1 MSAYELV
8 CNKMRN
14 KCEANHVLY
23 RDGVYYYVRR
33 VPHDL
38 TFHYDVKRL
47 CFSLK
52 TKSASAAIRA
62 SKSINQRL
70 EDYWLGLRLQN
81 MDIPAIQVVKSSD
94 SSVDDGLLLSETCE
108 LYLRLKGVGKDKV
121 FIRTA
126 NRNTQYVTKLL
137 GDRPISSYSS
147 NEAAQFRDW
156 CIDRGMGIKTVK
168 RVFSSIRA
176 IVNLAIAEEG
186 LDCSNPFAKTYFPD
200 DDNVQSRQPISI
212 QNIRKVQSLCR
223 EIDDEMRWL
232 IALISDTG
240 MRLGEAAGL
249 LKEDIKL
256 DDRIPHIDLK
266 PHSWRGLKTKGSQRC
281 VPLVR
286 VALWASERLLE
297 ANNDSIFAF
306 PRYCDETGCKAN
318 SASGGLNKWL
328 HQYVPDNCVIHSFR
342 HSLRD
347 RLRAVECLSDIVDA
361 IGGWK
366 TSGVGHGYGN
376 GYPLEVLEKWMEKI

>member
-1 MSAYELV
+1 
-8 CNKMRN
+8 MRN

-23 RDGVYYYVRR
+23 RDGIYYYVRR

-38 TFHYDVKRL
+38 ISCYDVKRL
-47 CFSLK
+47 CFSLR
-52 TKSASAAIRA
+52 TKSLKAAIRA
-62 SKSINQRL
+62 SRSVTQRL

-81 MDIPAIQVVKSSD
+81 MDIPAIQVVRASD
-94 SSVDDGLLLSETCE
+94 EANDATLRLSEACE

-126 NRNTQYVTKLL
+126 NRNTGYVTKLL

-156 CIDRGMGIKTVK
+156 CIGQGMSIKTVK
-168 RVFSSIRA
+168 RVFASVRA
-176 IVNLAIAEEG
+176 IINLAISEEG
-186 LDCSNPFAKTYFPD
+186 FDCSNAFAKTYFPE
-200 DDNVQSRQPISI
+200 DDNAASRQPISAEDI
-212 QNIRKVQSLCR
+212 KRVQSLCR

-232 IALISDTG
+232 ITLISDTG

-256 DDRIPHIDLK
+256 DEPIPHIDLK
-266 PHSWRGLKTKGSQRC
+266 PHPWRTLKTKCSQRLI
-281 VPLVR
+281 PLTKE
-286 VALWASERLLE
+286 ALWASKRLLE
-297 ANNDSIFAF
+297 TNNDSIFAF
-306 PRYCDETGCKAN
+306 PRYCSERGCKAN

-328 HQYVPDNCVIHSFR
+328 HQYVPENCVIHSFR

-347 RLRAVECLSDIVDA
+347 RLRGVECPSDIVDA

-376 GYPLEVLEKWMEKI
+376 GYPLEVLEKWMNKI

>member
-1 MSAYELV
+1 
-8 CNKMRN
+8 MRN

-33 VPHDL
+33 VPYDL
-38 TFHYDVKRL
+38 TSYYDVKRL

-52 TKSASAAIRA
+52 TKSLKAAVRT
-62 SKSINQRL
+62 SKSVTQRL

-81 MDIPAIQVVKSSD
+81 MDIPAIQVVRASD
-94 SSVDDGLLLSETCE
+94 EANDATLRLSEACE

-126 NRNTQYVTKLL
+126 NRNTGYVTKLL
-137 GDRPISSYSS
+137 GDKPISSYSS

-186 LDCSNPFAKTYFPD
+186 LDCSNAFAKTFFPN
-200 DDNVQSRQPISI
+200 DDNAQSRQPISLEDI
-212 QNIRKVQSLCR
+212 KKVQFLCR
-223 EIDDEMRWL
+223 ETDDEMRWL

-249 LKEDIKL
+249 LKVDINL

-266 PHSWRGLKTKGSQRC
+266 PHPWRSLKTKGSQRLI
-281 VPLVR
+281 PLTKE
-286 VALWASERLLE
+286 ALWASKRLLE

-306 PRYCDETGCKAN
+306 PRYCSETGCKAN

-347 RLRAVECLSDIVDA
+347 RLRAVECPSDIVDA

-376 GYPLEVLEKWMEKI
+376 GYPLEVLEKWMDKL

>member
-1 MSAYELV
+1 
-8 CNKMRN
+8 MRN
-14 KCEANHVLY
+14 KYEANHVLY

-33 VPHDL
+33 VPYDL
-38 TFHYDVKRL
+38 TSHYNVKRL

-52 TKSASAAIRA
+52 TKSASAAVRA

-81 MDIPAIQVVKSSD
+81 MDIPAIQVVKSSH
-94 SSVDDGLLLSETCE
+94 SVADDTLLMSEACA

-126 NRNTQYVTKLL
+126 NRNTGYVTKLL
-137 GDRPISSYSS
+137 GDRPIGSYSS

-156 CIDRGMGIKTVK
+156 CIEQGMGIKTVK
-168 RVFSSIRA
+168 RVFASIRA
-176 IVNLAIAEEG
+176 IINLAISEEG
-186 LDCSNPFAKTYFPD
+186 FDCSNAFAKTYFPD
-200 DDNVQSRQPISI
+200 DDRSDSRQPISI
-212 QNIRKVQSLCR
+212 EDIKKVQSLCR
-223 EIDDEMRWL
+223 DNDDEIRWL

-256 DDRIPHIDLK
+256 DEPIPHIDLK
-266 PHSWRGLKTKGSQRC
+266 PHPWRTLKTKGSQRL
-281 VPLVR
+281 VPLTKE
-286 VALWASERLLE
+286 ALWACKRLLE
-297 ANNDSIFAF
+297 TDNDSIFAF
-306 PRYCDETGCKAN
+306 PRYCSETGCKAN

-328 HQYVPDNCVIHSFR
+328 HQYVPENCVIHSFR

-347 RLRAVECLSDIVDA
+347 RLKAVECPSDIVDA

-366 TSGVGHGYGN
+366 TSGIGQGYGN
-376 GYPLEVLEKWMEKI
+376 GYPLDVLLKWIEKI

>member
-1 MSAYELV
+1 
-8 CNKMRN
+8 MR
-14 KCEANHVLY
+14 KKYASEHVMN
-23 RDGVYYYVRR
+23 RDGVYYYVRHI
-33 VPHDL
+33 PYDL
-38 TFHYDVKRL
+38 IAYYNVSRL

-52 TKSASAAIRA
+52 TKSLKAAIRA
-62 SKSINQRL
+62 SKSVSQRL

-94 SSVDDGLLLSETCE
+94 VHKNDTLLLSQACE

-126 NRNTQYVTKLL
+126 NRNTGYVTKLL
-137 GDRPISSYSS
+137 GDRPISSYTS

-156 CIDRGMGIKTVK
+156 CIDKGMGIKTVK

-176 IVNLAIAEEG
+176 IINLAIAEEG
-186 LDCSNPFAKTYFPD
+186 LDCSNAFAKTYFPD
-200 DDNVQSRQPISI
+200 DDNANSRQPISVQDI
-212 QNIRKVQSLCR
+212 KKVQSLCKD
-223 EIDDEMRWL
+223 IDDEMRWL

-266 PHSWRGLKTKGSQRC
+266 PHSWRSLKTKGSQRLI
-281 VPLVR
+281 PLTKE
-286 VALWASERLLE
+286 ALWASKRLLD
-297 ANNDSIFAF
+297 ANHDSIFAF
-306 PRYCDETGCKAN
+306 PRYCDERGCKAN

-347 RLRAVECLSDIVDA
+347 RLRAVECPSDIVDA

-376 GYPLEVLEKWMEKI
+376 GYTLEVLEKWLKKISE

>member
-1 MSAYELV
+1 
-8 CNKMRN
+8 MRN

-23 RDGVYYYVRR
+23 RDGIYYYVRR
-33 VPHDL
+33 VPYDL
-38 TFHYDVKRL
+38 TSYYNVKRL

-52 TKSASAAIRA
+52 TKSLKAAIRA
-62 SKSINQRL
+62 SRSVTQRL

-94 SSVDDGLLLSETCE
+94 VYKNDTLLLSQACE

-137 GDRPISSYSS
+137 SDRPISSYSS

-168 RVFSSIRA
+168 RVFASVRA
-176 IVNLAIAEEG
+176 IINLAISEEG
-186 LDCSNPFAKTYFPD
+186 FDCSNAFAKTYFPD
-200 DDNVQSRQPISI
+200 DGNAQSRQPIPMEDI
-212 QNIRKVQSLCR
+212 KKVQSLCKD
-223 EIDDEMRWL
+223 IDDEMRWL

-249 LKEDIKL
+249 LKEDIKVNEP
-256 DDRIPHIDLK
+256 IPHIDLK
-266 PHSWRGLKTKGSQRC
+266 PHPWRTLKTKGSQRLI
-281 VPLVR
+281 PLTNE
-286 VALWASERLLE
+286 ALWASKRLLE
-297 ANNDSIFAF
+297 ANNDSTFAF
-306 PRYCDETGCKAN
+306 PRYCDERSCKAN

-347 RLRAVECLSDIVDA
+347 RLRAVECPSDIVDA

-366 TSGVGHGYGN
+366 TSGIGHGYGN
-376 GYPLEVLEKWMEKI
+376 GYPLEVLGKWMKRITR

>member
-1 MSAYELV
+1 
-8 CNKMRN
+8 MRN

-23 RDGVYYYVRR
+23 RDGIYYYVRR
-33 VPHDL
+33 VPYDL
-38 TFHYDVKRL
+38 TSYYNVKRL

-52 TKSASAAIRA
+52 TKSASAAVRA
-62 SKSINQRL
+62 SRSVTQRL

-81 MDIPAIQVVKSSD
+81 MDIPAIQVVKSGSTHENET
-94 SSVDDGLLLSETCE
+94 LLMSEACE
-108 LYLRLKGVGKDKV
+108 LYLRLKGVGRDKV
-121 FIRTA
+121 FTRTA
-126 NRNTQYVTKLL
+126 NRNTGYVTKLL

-147 NEAAQFRDW
+147 NEAAKFRDW
-156 CIDRGMGIKTVK
+156 CIGQGMGIKTVK
-168 RVFSSIRA
+168 RVFASVRA
-176 IVNLAIAEEG
+176 IINLAISEEG
-186 LDCSNPFAKTYFPD
+186 FDCSNAFAKTYFPD
-200 DDNVQSRQPISI
+200 DDNAQSRQPISMED
-212 QNIRKVQSLCR
+212 IRKVQSLCKD
-223 EIDDEMRWL
+223 IDDEMRWL

-256 DDRIPHIDLK
+256 DEPIPYVDLK
-266 PHSWRGLKTKGSQRC
+266 PHPWRTLKTKGSQRLI
-281 VPLVR
+281 PLTNE
-286 VALWASERLLE
+286 ALWASKRLLE

-328 HQYVPDNCVIHSFR
+328 HQYVPENCVIHSFR

-347 RLRAVECLSDIVDA
+347 RLRAVECPSDIVDA

-376 GYPLEVLEKWMEKI
+376 GYPLEVLEKWINKI

>member
-1 MSAYELV
+1 
-8 CNKMRN
+8 MRN

-23 RDGVYYYVRR
+23 RDGIYYYVRR
-33 VPHDL
+33 VPYNL
-38 TFHYDVKRL
+38 TSYYDVKRL

-52 TKSASAAIRA
+52 TKSASAAVRA

-81 MDIPAIQVVKSSD
+81 MDIPAIQVVKSGD
-94 SSVDDGLLLSETCE
+94 THVNDTLRLSEACE

-126 NRNTQYVTKLL
+126 NRNTGYVTKLL

-156 CIDRGMGIKTVK
+156 CIGQSMGIKTVK
-168 RVFSSIRA
+168 RVFASVRA
-176 IVNLAIAEEG
+176 IINLATSEEG
-186 LDCSNPFAKTYFPD
+186 FDCPDAFAKTYFPD
-200 DDNVQSRQPISI
+200 DGNAQSRQPISAEDLK
-212 QNIRKVQSLCR
+212 KVQSLCKD
-223 EIDDEMRWL
+223 IDDEMRWL

-249 LKEDIKL
+249 LKEDIKVNEP
-256 DDRIPHIDLK
+256 IPHIDFK
-266 PHSWRGLKTKGSQRC
+266 PHPWRSLKTKGSQRLI
-281 VPLVR
+281 PLTKE
-286 VALWASERLLE
+286 ALWASKRLLD

-306 PRYCDETGCKAN
+306 PRYCDERSCKAN

-328 HQYVPDNCVIHSFR
+328 HQYVPENCVIHSFR

-347 RLRAVECLSDIVDA
+347 RLRAVECPSDIVDA

-376 GYPLEVLEKWMEKI
+376 GYPLNVLEKWMKRITH

>member
-1 MSAYELV
+1 
-8 CNKMRN
+8 MRN

-23 RDGVYYYVRR
+23 RDGIYYYVRR
-33 VPHDL
+33 VPYDL
-38 TFHYDVKRL
+38 TSYYNVKRL

-52 TKSASAAIRA
+52 TKSASAAVRA
-62 SKSINQRL
+62 SRSVTQRL

-81 MDIPAIQVVKSSD
+81 MDIPAIQVVRASD
-94 SSVDDGLLLSETCE
+94 EANDATLRLSEACE
-108 LYLRLKGVGKDKV
+108 LYLRLKSGGKDKV
-121 FIRTA
+121 FTRTA

-156 CIDRGMGIKTVK
+156 CIGQGMGIKTVK
-168 RVFSSIRA
+168 RVFASVRA
-176 IVNLAIAEEG
+176 IINLAISEEG
-186 LDCSNPFAKTYFPD
+186 FDCSNAFAKTYFPD
-200 DDNVQSRQPISI
+200 DGNAQSRQPISAEDI
-212 QNIRKVQSLCR
+212 KRVQSLCR
-223 EIDDEMRWL
+223 ETDDEMRWL

-249 LKEDIKL
+249 LKEDIKVNEP
-256 DDRIPHIDLK
+256 IPYVDLK
-266 PHSWRGLKTKGSQRC
+266 PHPWRTLKTRGSQRLI
-281 VPLVR
+281 PLTNE
-286 VALWASERLLE
+286 ALWASKRLLE

-306 PRYCDETGCKAN
+306 PRYCDKTGCKAN

-328 HQYVPDNCVIHSFR
+328 HQYVPNNCVIHSFR

-347 RLRAVECLSDIVDA
+347 RLRAVECPSDIVDA

-376 GYPLEVLEKWMEKI
+376 GYPLEVLEKWMKRITH

>member
-1 MSAYELV
+1 
-8 CNKMRN
+8 MRN

-33 VPHDL
+33 VPYDL
-38 TFHYDVKRL
+38 TSYYNVKRL

-52 TKSASAAIRA
+52 TKSASAAVRA

-81 MDIPAIQVVKSSD
+81 MDIPAIQVVKSGD
-94 SSVDDGLLLSETCE
+94 VHKNDTLRLSEACE

-126 NRNTQYVTKLL
+126 QRNTQYVTKLL

-156 CIDRGMGIKTVK
+156 CIGQGMGIKTVK
-168 RVFSSIRA
+168 RVFASVRA
-176 IVNLAIAEEG
+176 IINLAISEEG
-186 LDCSNPFAKTYFPD
+186 FDCSNAFAKTYFPD
-200 DDNVQSRQPISI
+200 DGNAQSRQPISMQDI
-212 QNIRKVQSLCR
+212 KKVQSLCKD
-223 EIDDEMRWL
+223 IDDEMRWL

-249 LKEDIKL
+249 LKADIKVNEP
-256 DDRIPHIDLK
+256 IPHIDLK
-266 PHSWRGLKTKGSQRC
+266 PHPWRTLKTKGSQRLI
-281 VPLVR
+281 PLTKE
-286 VALWASERLLE
+286 ALWASKRLLE

-306 PRYCDETGCKAN
+306 PRYCDERSCKAN

-347 RLRAVECLSDIVDA
+347 RLRAVECPSDIVDA

-376 GYPLEVLEKWMEKI
+376 GYPLEVLEKWMDKIEC

>member
-1 MSAYELV
+1 
-8 CNKMRN
+8 MRN

-23 RDGVYYYVRR
+23 RDGIYYYVRR

-38 TFHYDVKRL
+38 TSHYDVKRL

-52 TKSASAAIRA
+52 TKSPSAAIRA

-94 SSVDDGLLLSETCE
+94 SVINDGLLLSQACE
-108 LYLRLKGVGKDKV
+108 LYLRLKSVGKDKV
-121 FIRTA
+121 FIR
-126 NRNTQYVTKLL
+126 
-137 GDRPISSYSS
+137 
-147 NEAAQFRDW
+147 
-156 CIDRGMGIKTVK
+156 TVK

-176 IVNLAIAEEG
+176 IINLAISEQG
-186 LDCSNPFAKTYFPD
+186 LECRNPFANTFFPD

-212 QNIRKVQSLCR
+212 QYIRKVQSLCE
-223 EIDDEMRWL
+223 EIDDDMRWL

-249 LKEDIKL
+249 LTGDIKL
-256 DDRIPHIDLK
+256 GDRIPHVDLK
-266 PHSWRGLKTKGSQRC
+266 PHSWRSLKTKGSQRC
-281 VPLVR
+281 VPLVGA
-286 VALWASERLLE
+286 ALWASKRLLE
-297 ANNDSIFAF
+297 ANDDSIYAF
-306 PRYCDETGCKAN
+306 PRYCDATSCKAN

-328 HQYVPDNCVIHSFR
+328 HQYVPYNCVIHSFR

-347 RLRAVECLSDIVDA
+347 RLRALECPSDIVDA

-366 TSGVGHGYGN
+366 TSGVGHGYGSS
-376 GYPLEVLEKWMEKI
+376 YPLDVLNRWMKKL

>member
-1 MSAYELV
+1 
-8 CNKMRN
+8 MRN

-23 RDGVYYYVRR
+23 RDGIYYYVRR
-33 VPHDL
+33 VPYDL
-38 TFHYDVKRL
+38 TSHYDVKRL

-52 TKSASAAIRA
+52 TKSASAAVRT

-81 MDIPAIQVVKSSD
+81 MDIPSIQVVRGSNDLQNSTIH
-94 SSVDDGLLLSETCE
+94 LSEACE
-108 LYLRLKGVGKDKV
+108 LYLRLKSVGKDKV

-168 RVFSSIRA
+168 RVFASVRA
-176 IVNLAIAEEG
+176 IINLAISEEG
-186 LDCSNPFAKTYFPD
+186 FDWSNAFAKTYFPD
-200 DDNVQSRQPISI
+200 DDNAQSRQPISMED
-212 QNIRKVQSLCR
+212 IRKVQFLCR
-223 EIDDEMRWL
+223 ETDDEMRRL

-249 LKEDIKL
+249 LKVDINL

-266 PHSWRGLKTKGSQRC
+266 PHPWRSLKTKGSQRLI
-281 VPLVR
+281 PLTKE
-286 VALWASERLLE
+286 ALWASKRLLE

-306 PRYCDETGCKAN
+306 PRYCSETGCKAN

-347 RLRAVECLSDIVDA
+347 RLRAVECPSDIVDA

-376 GYPLEVLEKWMEKI
+376 GYPLEVLQRWMKRITH